1 MSGVKNVP
9 RKQSEINIVSAFR
22 IKELLHDHNM
32 TQKQLSDKLHYS
44 EQHISLILTGK
55 RPLLV
60 STAQE
65 IASLFAPV
73 RFEWIMGYDDFRT
86 PTEYKEF
93 PHAKVAVDK
102 QFSKQA
108 VTMLADTLGY
118 KFKIAGSH
126 GVPFSLD
133 EVVGISDEARE
144 MLAKHADAIR
154 GDCKYEVTRDGISMT
169 EISIDE
175 FNSFVLEIKD
185 FTEFK
190 LSKLCKEAHD
200 NG

>member
-1 MSGVKNVP
+1 MKNVP

-65 IASLFAPV
+65 IASLFPPV

-86 PTEYKEF
+86 PAEYKAF
-93 PHAKVAVDK
+93 PHAKAAVDK
-102 QFSKQA
+102 QFAKQA
-108 VTMLADTLGY
+108 VTILADTLGY
-118 KFKIAGSH
+118 KFKVTGSY
-126 GVPFSLD
+126 GAPFSVD
-133 EVVGISDEARE
+133 DVMGISDEERE
-144 MLAKHADAIR
+144 QLKKHADAIR